1 MKIVKRNL
9 SELHKTKMNI
19 RRHSDRQ
26 IAEYVRSLQMFG
38 QIRPLVVTEDGEILV
53 GNGMF
58 EALKSMGAES
68 CEVYVAEG
76 LNEAGK
82 KKLMLADNKVYELG
96 FTDVDV
102 LDDIIKELNGDFDVP
117 GYDSDLLDMLAKNP
131 VEAGEEVAGYGTVEP
146 VVSGEKQ
153 DSQEV
158 SFGDSGRAMYEP
170 PVKSADGAF
179 IPPQEKVESPSGAS
193 GDGRPFVICPKCGEK
208 IWL

>member
-1 MKIVKRNL
+1 MKITRKKL
-9 SELHKTKMNI
+9 SELHKTEVNI

-26 IAEYVRSLQMFG
+26 IAEYVRSLKMFG

-58 EALKSMGAES
+58 DALTSMGAES
-68 CEVYVAEG
+68 CEVYIAEG
-76 LNEAGK
+76 LTSAEK

-102 LDDIIKELNGDFDVP
+102 LDDIIKELAGDFDVP

-131 VEAGEEVAGYGTVEP
+131 VEAGERIVEYGTVTP
-146 VVSGEKQ
+146 VVSESKNN
-153 DSQEV
+153 SQEIT
-158 SFGDSGRAMYEP
+158 FADAGRAMYDP
-170 PVKSADGAF
+170 PVRAENGAF
-179 IPPQEKVESPSGAS
+179 VAPEVKKEQDNGNYIV
-193 GDGRPFVICPKCGEK
+193 CPHCGEK